1 MFIRSIAARAGEFWA
16 LAIEAKRYSKSQE
29 KPFPLISESVLT
41 TVNCGRT
48 GRFVQDPAVRAAAAR
63 RARVGNFM
71 AIRFYVYL

>member
-1 MFIRSIAARAGEFWA
+1 

-48 GRFVQDPAVRAAAAR
+48 GRFVQDPAARAAAGR
-63 RARVGNFM
+63 GVGGGGAL